1 MWRTISLHVSA
12 VALAVFFPPGIAEA
26 QSAETKGNCSPV
38 IDRTG
43 GNVTV
48 KCGKADVEVE
58 FLIGVLKQECETFS
72 EQLERWGKDIE
83 EWRGQIRIA
92 LFPRFS
98 NTIVADIRDNKAT
111 IYEYDK
117 ADFIKIYRTAVDIDN
132 LYNIAYS
139 YRDEIARMDIYI
151 SSPEMKYL
159 RSVATVCAWAG
170 VVIDVETW
178 RKTYIRS

>member
-1 MWRTISLHVSA
+1 MRYTIPLQASILLLLAGAPPSLTR
-12 VALAVFFPPGIAEA
+12 A
-26 QSAETKGNCSPV
+26 QSQETKGNCSPV
-38 IDRTG
+38 IERTG

-98 NTIVADIRDNKAT
+98 NAIVADIRDNKAT

-139 YRDEIARMDIYI
+139 YRDEVARMDIYI

-159 RSVATVCAWAG
+159 HAVEDVCAWSG
-170 VVIDVETW
+170 VAIDVEKW
-178 RKTYIRS
+178 RATYIRN

>member
-1 MWRTISLHVSA
+1 MSYAASLNVGILLLSLCALPA
-12 VALAVFFPPGIAEA
+12 VTRA
-26 QSAETKGNCSPV
+26 QSQATGGNCSPV

-48 KCGKADVEVE
+48 KCGRADVEVE
-58 FLIGVLKQECETFS
+58 FLIGVLKQECENFS
-72 EQLERWGKDIE
+72 GQLDRWGKDIE

-98 NTIVADIRDNKAT
+98 NAIVADIRDNKAT

-117 ADFIKIYRTAVDIDN
+117 THFIDIYRTAVDIDN
-132 LYNIAYS
+132 LYNLAYS
-139 YRDEIARMDIYI
+139 YRDEIAKMDIYI

-159 RSVATVCAWAG
+159 HAVETVCAWSG
-170 VVIDVETW
+170 VTIDVEKW
-178 RKTYIRS
+178 RQAYIRN